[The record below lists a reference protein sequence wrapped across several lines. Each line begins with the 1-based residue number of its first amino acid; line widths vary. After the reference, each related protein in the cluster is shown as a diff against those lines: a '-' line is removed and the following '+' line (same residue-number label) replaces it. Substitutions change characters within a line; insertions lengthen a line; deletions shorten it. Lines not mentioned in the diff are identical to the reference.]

1 MTDNPASD
9 NDKPVLDLD
18 KIRARL
24 ESAQG
29 PLYWKSLEEL
39 AETKEFQAYLD
50 DELVDRTPNWLDADH
65 RRNFL
70 KLAAASLAMVGVT
83 ACTKQPKEVI
93 VPYVRQP
100 EEFIPGVPL
109 YYATAMQMGGVGTG
123 LLATSYLGRPTKIEG
138 NPDHPGSLGA
148 SDYFHQAS
156 ILTMYDPDR
165 AQAVTRQGLL
175 ASWVAFQGEV
185 EARRESAKLNGD
197 GLRILTETVTSPTL
211 TAGINAVL
219 KDLPGAKWH
228 QYEVGGRNSANQ
240 GAMLAFGRPV
250 NTIYNFGQADAIV
263 SIGADFLACGPGNLR
278 HARQCADKRRVQS
291 NVTHT
296 PQPKEDWQEGYQEGS
311 SAPRANQ
318 SASYATENRG
328 PVVLPAQVQAE
339 GKAPSET
346 TMNRLY
352 VVEPSPSPTASM
364 ADQHFVLPASQIES
378 WASDLAAALGLG
390 GQSSG
395 KNKEIAAIA
404 RDLQAH
410 KGTSLV
416 ISGD

>member
-1 MTDNPASD
+1 
-9 NDKPVLDLD
+9 
-18 KIRARL
+18 
-24 ESAQG
+24 
-29 PLYWKSLEEL
+29 LYWKSLEEL
-39 AETKEFQAYLD
+39 AETKEFQAFLD

-70 KLAAASLAMVGVT
+70 KLAAASLAFAGIT

-165 AQAVTRQGLL
+165 AQAVTNKGQID
-175 ASWVAFQGEV
+175 SWVAFQNAV
-185 EARRESAKLNGD
+185 AARREAAALNGS

-219 KDLPGAKWH
+219 KDFPGAKWH
-228 QYEVGGRNSANQ
+228 QYEVGGRHSAYK

-250 NTIYNFGQADAIV
+250 NTIYNFSQADVIV
-263 SIGADFLACGPGNLR
+263 SIDADFLACGPGNLR
-278 HARQCADKRRVQS
+278 HARQFADKRRVQS

-296 PQPKEDWQEGYQEGS
+296 PQPKEDWQEGYQDGP
-311 SAPRANQ
+311 SAPRVNQ

-328 PVVLPAQVQAE
+328 PVVYPHRCKPKAKLPAKQ
-339 GKAPSET
+339 P
-346 TMNRLY
+346 
-352 VVEPSPSPTASM
+352 
-364 ADQHFVLPASQIES
+364 
-378 WASDLAAALGLG
+378 
-390 GQSSG
+390 
-395 KNKEIAAIA
+395 
-404 RDLQAH
+404 
-410 KGTSLV
+410 
-416 ISGD
+416 

>member
-1 MTDNPASD
+1 M
-9 NDKPVLDLD
+9 
-18 KIRARL
+18 
-24 ESAQG
+24 
-29 PLYWKSLEEL
+29 
-39 AETKEFQAYLD
+39 
-50 DELVDRTPNWLDADH
+50 
-65 RRNFL
+65 
-70 KLAAASLAMVGVT
+70 KLAAASLAFAGIT

-109 YYATAMQMGGVGTG
+109 YFATAMQMGGVGIG
-123 LLATSYLGRPTKIEG
+123 LLATSHLGRPTKIEG

-165 AQAVTRQGLL
+165 AQAVTRRGQID
-175 ASWVAFQGEV
+175 SWVAFQGDV
-185 EARRESAKLNGD
+185 ASRREAAMINGA

-219 KDLPGAKWH
+219 KELPGAKWH
-228 QYEVGGRNSANQ
+228 QYEVGGRHSAYK

-250 NTIYNFGQADAIV
+250 NTIYDFSQADVIV
-263 SIGADFLACGPGNLR
+263 SIDADFLACGPGNLR
-278 HARQCADKRRVQS
+278 HARQFADKRRVQS

-311 SAPRANQ
+311 IPARTNQ
-318 SASYATENRG
+318 SAQYMADNRG

-339 GKAPSET
+339 GKPPGET
-346 TMNRLY
+346 VLNRLY

-364 ADQHFVLPASQIES
+364 ADHHFVLPASEIE
-378 WASDLAAALGLG
+378 DLGLG
-390 GQSSG
+390 SG
-395 KNKEIAAIA
+395 RGAGFGRAVQRKEQ
-404 RDLQAH
+404 RDCGHREGFAGAQGLLLGGRGRLSDH
-410 KGTSLV
+410 RPFTLWLTP
-416 ISGD
+416 